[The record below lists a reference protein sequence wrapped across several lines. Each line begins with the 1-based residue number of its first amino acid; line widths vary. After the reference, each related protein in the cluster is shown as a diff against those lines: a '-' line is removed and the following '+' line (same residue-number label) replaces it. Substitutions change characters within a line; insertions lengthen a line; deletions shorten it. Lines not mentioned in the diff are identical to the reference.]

1 MYEIKNT
8 YGNYVNAAV
17 SSGAGKT
24 KVGEQPEA
32 RSKAYGSMTEYTKTM
47 QERYRTGTEKQLS
60 VMDIFYRLNRP
71 GKEIA
76 KAADAALL
84 RRYEAEKE
92 TETEQ
97 QELQMSDEGKEQK
110 GIQESETRTDI
121 IVKPDGSR
129 VLVVTM
135 SVGGIETTMSLEI
148 SKPTALQNE
157 SRNEQESSTE
167 QSIKVASCPED
178 MGNVVREG

>member
-8 YGNYVNAAV
+8 YGNYVNEDV

-24 KVGEQPEA
+24 KAGERSEA
-32 RSKAYGSMTEYTKTM
+32 GSKAYGSMAEYTKTM
-47 QERYRTGTEKQLS
+47 QEKYRTGTEKQLS

-97 QELQMSDEGKEQK
+97 QELQTSGEEREQK
-110 GIQESETRTDI
+110 DIQESETRTDI

-167 QSIKVASCPED
+167 QSIKMASCPED

>member
-1 MYEIKNT
+1 MEIRNM
-8 YGNYVNAAV
+8 YGNYGNAAV
-17 SSGAGKT
+17 SYGTGKT
-24 KVGEQPEA
+24 KAGSWPGA
-32 RSKAYGSMTEYTKTM
+32 DSKAQGNMAEYTKTL
-47 QERYRTGTEKQLS
+47 QEKYRTGTEKQLS

-84 RRYEAEKE
+84 RRQEAEKE
-92 TETEQ
+92 TETKQ
-97 QELQMSDEGKEQK
+97 LELQRSGEEREQNDVP
-110 GIQESETRTDI
+110 ESETRTDI

-157 SRNEQESSTE
+157 KGNEQEDSAE
-167 QSIKVASCPED
+167 QSIKTVSCPED
-178 MGNVVREG
+178 MENVVRER